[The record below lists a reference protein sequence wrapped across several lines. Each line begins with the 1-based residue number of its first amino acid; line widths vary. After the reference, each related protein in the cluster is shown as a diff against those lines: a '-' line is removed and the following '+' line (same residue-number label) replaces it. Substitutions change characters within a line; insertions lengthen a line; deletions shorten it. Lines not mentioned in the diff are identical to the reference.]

1 MVGDG
6 IVVGANNCGI
16 VLEHKCISS
25 GNVVWCGHWSTH
37 LLFNDVL
44 LQTLGWNCEETL
56 LSYCEDLTCQESIVS
71 WLAQLIDVF
80 GEDVGNE
87 EHVGWVGV
95 GSGDGVGIDAVEG
108 CIDLK
113 SGTS

>member
-1 MVGDG
+1 MIGDC
-6 IVVGANNCGI
+6 IVVVADHCGI
-16 VLEHKCISS
+16 VLEHKGISS
-25 GNVVWCGHWSTH
+25 WNVVWSCHWGTY
-37 LLFNDVL
+37 LFFNDVL

-56 LSYCEDLTCQESIVS
+56 LSDCEDLTGQKSVVS
-71 WLAQLIDVF
+71 RLAQLIDVF